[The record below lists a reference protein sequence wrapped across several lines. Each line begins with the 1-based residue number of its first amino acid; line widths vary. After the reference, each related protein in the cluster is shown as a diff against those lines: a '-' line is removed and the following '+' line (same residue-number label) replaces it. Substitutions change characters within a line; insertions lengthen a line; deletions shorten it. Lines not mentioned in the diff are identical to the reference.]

1 MCITKKE
8 KLFSK
13 SYTLHDSNYMTL
25 RKKQN
30 YRNSKKT
37 NGCQGLG
44 GREGGMNRAQR
55 AFYCW
60 ETSLYE
66 HKGVG
71 AIDI

>member
-30 YRNSKKT
+30 YRDEQST
-37 NGCQGLG
+37 ESFLLLG
-44 GREGGMNRAQR
+44 N
-55 AFYCW
+55 F
-60 ETSLYE
+60 S
-66 HKGVG
+66 V
-71 AIDI
+71 